1 MPCTISSVAL
11 EADDVT
17 AAEKLYAA
25 LGVADRV
32 AVRPAEEPAA
42 GFHGFTL
49 SIVTSQPGN
58 VDAYLDA
65 AVEHGA
71 TLVKPGRK
79 SLWGYGGTFTAPDGS
94 TWTVASSSK
103 KDSAPAALEHD
114 DLVLLLGVDDVK
126 AAKELHVERG
136 FEVGRGFGSKYVE
149 FASSD
154 GITLALQSRQAVAK
168 NAGVDPDGSGSHR
181 LVIHSDAG
189 ECTDPDGYVWAAPVD
204 RATTDPSS

>member
-1 MPCTISSVAL
+1 VPCTISSVSV
-11 EADDVT
+11 ETDDVP

-32 AVRPAEEPAA
+32 AVRPAQAPAS
-42 GFHGFTL
+42 GFHGYTL

-65 AVEHGA
+65 AVQHGA
-71 TLVKPGRK
+71 SLVKPGRK
-79 SLWGYGGTFTAPDGS
+79 SLWGYGGSFRAPDGS

-103 KDSAPAALEHD
+103 KDTAPPALEHD
-114 DLVLLLGVDDVK
+114 DLVLLLGVGDVK
-126 AAKELHVERG
+126 AAKGLHVERG

-149 FASSD
+149 FASAE

-181 LVIHSDAG
+181 LEIHSDAG
-189 ECTDPDGYVWAAPVD
+189 ECTDPDGYVWIARVA
-204 RATTDPSS
+204 S